1 MPSALCVL
9 PLALYSWTVAKFRF
23 EDLQI
28 WREACRIG
36 DELDSIADGL
46 EAGGKRRY
54 AEQLRAAALSV
65 SNNIAEGS
73 GSVSPKEF
81 KNFLNIARRSVAEN
95 ANIVHFLKRK
105 AVLPDSEA
113 WRLLDGLDALSA
125 TILSFSRSLTS

>member
-1 MPSALCVL
+1 MFLALCFH
-9 PLALYSWTVAKFRF
+9 TVAKFRF

-46 EAGGKRRY
+46 ESSGKRRY

-73 GSVSPKEF
+73 GSVSVKEF

-95 ANIVHFLKRK
+95 ANIVHFLRRK
-105 AVLPDSEA
+105 TVLSSPDAE
-113 WRLLDGLDALSA
+113 RLLDGLDILSA
-125 TILSFSRSLTS
+125 KILSFSRSLG

>member
-1 MPSALCVL
+1 M
-9 PLALYSWTVAKFRF
+9 AKFRF

-46 EAGGKRRY
+46 ESSGKRRY

-73 GSVSPKEF
+73 GSVSVKEF

-95 ANIVHFLKRK
+95 ANIVHFLRRK
-105 AVLPDSEA
+105 TVLSSPDAE
-113 WRLLDGLDALSA
+113 RLLDGLDILSA
-125 TILSFSRSLTS
+125 KILSFSRSLG